1 MFALVYNKL
10 KYSIM
15 TVNKITELT
24 IFESPDGGRTV
35 YARQP
40 GSTRRELHIQDPK
53 LQQELQE
60 LERQKQWTEIFAAR
74 RDNVELNVMCE
85 KLEIFYKLSKV
96 SE

>member
-1 MFALVYNKL
+1 
-10 KYSIM
+10 M

-53 LQQELQE
+53 LQQELQD
-60 LERQKQWTEIFAAR
+60 LAKQKRWTEIFAAR

-85 KLEIFYKLSKV
+85 KLEMFYELGKV